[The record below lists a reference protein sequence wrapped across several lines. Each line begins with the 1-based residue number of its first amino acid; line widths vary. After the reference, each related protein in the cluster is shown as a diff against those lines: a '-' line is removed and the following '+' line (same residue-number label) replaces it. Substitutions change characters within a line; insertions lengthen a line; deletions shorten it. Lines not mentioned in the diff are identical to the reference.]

1 MQRRCLKAVVLSFV
15 IVGLCRAQ
23 QVTGDLLVNIT
34 DSSGSIVPA
43 ATLTLTQSST
53 SLKFVATSDE
63 LGNALYPQLQPGIY
77 TLSVSKTGFQPHS
90 VKDILIQV
98 GQRARVDVRI
108 NVGALTETVTV
119 SAAQATLLNA
129 ESASAG
135 QVISQKSIVDLPL
148 NGRNFIQLA
157 QLSSGAVPLGIGSS
171 PATGWTGRGDTTLS
185 VAGLR
190 ESNVS
195 FLVNGIE
202 TRNARFGSSGIRPS
216 VEAIQ
221 EFRVQRSTFGAEFGR
236 SAAVINTTI
245 RSGSNELH
253 GSIFE
258 FHRNRVLD
266 ATDFFL
272 NRTGRDKP
280 QLKLNNFGTAVGG
293 PLVIPKL
300 YDGRNRTFWF
310 FNYEGF
316 RQRQSSAATATYPS
330 REQLRGNLADD
341 SAGTGL
347 YPLSSALCQQNP
359 RPAKCVD
366 VLDPRT
372 GQPFD
377 DNRILPDR
385 LDPQTQLALEFIPA
399 PNFAVPA
406 GSKDFP
412 EFNTVGTAPLINDWD
427 QFNARLDH
435 QLGQSDQ
442 IYGTFAW
449 SDETR
454 ISEALRPFGGES
466 FPFSN
471 RLVTATHMH
480 TFSPAIINEFRFGYN
495 RSITFRLS
503 ETSYGRDFA
512 REVFGL
518 KNTTDQ
524 AIVFG
529 VPNFAVTG
537 FSAIGS
543 IPQVIG
549 AEDENFQFTDNLSIT
564 RGRHNLRT
572 GFQISKQNYYQDTNF
587 SGNPTFSFDGRYT
600 GTRGNG
606 LAEFL
611 LGIPFRAS
619 GAIGDSSQDMYTS
632 YWAGY
637 IQDDW
642 HIVSNFTL
650 NIGVRYE
657 FSRPPTERNDESL
670 WFSPELGRTLLAGQG
685 IRREIV
691 DPDWN
696 NWAPRIGFAYRPSFL
711 RDTVIRGGAGIYY
724 ATDNWNEE
732 QFKGIGPPF
741 FRAQT
746 LEGHPTRPTLFMRD
760 MLPPFTESQSL
771 NPFTFDRLNRTPYL
785 SQWTFGI
792 QRSFRKDFLLEVEYA
807 GSTGQKLPQRRNLN
821 IATLDPT
828 GTVPIQQRVPYP
840 QFGFILMTY
849 NGGWSSYNAL
859 TAKLEKR
866 FSNGLYALF
875 SYTWQKSLDL
885 GATDEG
891 SAMSV
896 EQKKWDKGPS
906 TFDVPHRFVASY
918 SYELPFGRGKPFLA
932 GLNGF
937 AGALLGGWQVTG
949 ITTFSQGQAQTP
961 TLGIDWLLIGNFSS
975 SRPKIIGD
983 VKAGRSLPDN
993 YVNTSAFEQ
1002 PRDHIQGNAGR
1013 GSIRQPGIN
1022 NWDLGVVKNNRIS
1035 ERLSMQ
1041 FRWEMFNA
1049 FNHTQ
1054 FGGANLNM
1062 ASMNFGKITGTLI
1075 GPRRMQVGLK
1085 LVF

>member
-1 MQRRCLKAVVLSFV
+1 MHRRCLKAVVLSFV
-15 IVGLCRAQ
+15 IVVVCQAQ

-43 ATLTLTQSST
+43 ATLTLTQTGT

-135 QVISQKSIVDLPL
+135 QVISQKPIVDLPL

-157 QLSSGAVPLGIGSS
+157 QLSSGAAPLGIGSS
-171 PATGWTGRGDTTLS
+171 PATSWTGRGDTTLS

-202 TRNARFGSSGIRPS
+202 TRNARFGNSGIRPS

-253 GSIFE
+253 GSVFE

-266 ATDFFL
+266 ANNFFL
-272 NRTGRDKP
+272 NRTDLDKP
-280 QLKLNNFGTAVGG
+280 QLTLNNFGTAVGG

-316 RQRQSSAATATYPS
+316 RQRQSSAQMATYPS

-347 YPLSSALCQQNP
+347 YPLSSLFCQRIP
-359 RPAKCVD
+359 RPDKCVD
-366 VLDPRT
+366 VLDPDTR
-372 GQPFD
+372 QPFD
-377 DNRILPDR
+377 GNKIPPGR
-385 LDPQTQLALEFIPA
+385 LSPQTQLALEFIPT
-399 PNFAVPA
+399 PNVSVPA
-406 GSKDFP
+406 GSAKFP
-412 EFNTVGTAPLINDWD
+412 TFNTVGTVPLINDWD
-427 QFNARLDH
+427 QYNARLDH

-454 ISEALRPFGGES
+454 ISKALRPFGGES

-642 HIVSNFTL
+642 HIVPNFTL

-732 QFKGIGPPF
+732 QFKGIGPPLF
-741 FRAQT
+741 LPQT
-746 LEGHPTRPTLFMRD
+746 LEGDPTRPTLFMGD
-760 MLPPFTESQSL
+760 MLPSFTASQNL

-792 QRSFRKDFLLEVEYA
+792 QRSFLKDYLLEIEYA

-866 FSNGLYALF
+866 FSNGFYALF

-975 SRPKIIGD
+975 SRPNIIGD

-1002 PRDHIQGNAGR
+1002 PGDHIQGNAGR

-1022 NWDLGVVKNNRIS
+1022 NWDLGVIKNNRIG

>member
-1 MQRRCLKAVVLSFV
+1 MHRRCLKAVVLSFV
-15 IVGLCRAQ
+15 VVGLCRAQ

-34 DSSGSIVPA
+34 DSGGSVVPA

-108 NVGALTETVTV
+108 NVGALTEIVTV

-157 QLSSGAVPLGIGSS
+157 QLSSGATPIGIGVS
-171 PATGWTGRGDTTLS
+171 PATSWTGRGDTTLS

-236 SAAVINTTI
+236 SAAIINTTI

-253 GSIFE
+253 GSVFE

-280 QLKLNNFGTAVGG
+280 QLTLNNFGTAVGG

-316 RQRQSSAATATYPS
+316 RQRQRSAATATYPS

-347 YPLSSALCQQNP
+347 FPTRSPFCQQN
-359 RPAKCVD
+359 AGSDKCVD
-366 VLDPRT
+366 VLDPVTR
-372 GQPFD
+372 QPFT
-377 DNRILPDR
+377 NNVIPAPM

-399 PNFAVPA
+399 PNVGVPA
-406 GSKDFP
+406 GSADFP
-412 EFNTVGTAPLINDWD
+412 TFNTIGTAPLINDWD
-427 QFNARLDH
+427 QYNARLDH

-442 IYGTFAW
+442 IYGTFAR

-454 ISEALRPFGGES
+454 IPKALRPFGGES

-471 RLVTATHMH
+471 RLVTATYMH
-480 TFSPAIINEFRFGYN
+480 TFSPSIINEFRFGYN
-495 RSITFRLS
+495 RSRTFRLS
-503 ETSYGRDFA
+503 ETSFGRDFA

-611 LGIPFRAS
+611 LGIPFRAA
-619 GAIGDSSQDMYTS
+619 GAIGDSIQDMYTT

-642 HIVSNFTL
+642 HIVPSFTL
-650 NIGVRYE
+650 NIGIRYE
-657 FSRPPTERNDESL
+657 FSRPPYERNDKSL
-670 WFSPELGRTLLAGQG
+670 YFSPELGRILQAGQG

-696 NWAPRIGFAYRPSFL
+696 NWAPRIGFAYRPGFL

-732 QFKGIGPPF
+732 QFKVTGPPF

-746 LEGHPTRPTLFMRD
+746 IEGHPTLPTLFMRD
-760 MLPPFTESQSL
+760 MMPPFTDSQSL

-792 QRSFRKDFLLEVEYA
+792 QRSFLKDFLLEIEYA
-807 GSTGQKLPQRRNLN
+807 GSTGQKLTQRRNLN

-828 GTVPIQQRVPYP
+828 GRVPIRERVPYP
-840 QFGFILMTY
+840 QYGFILMTY

-866 FSNGLYALF
+866 FSNGFYGLF

-885 GATDEG
+885 GASDEG
-891 SAMSV
+891 SALSV
-896 EQKKWDKGPS
+896 EQKRWDKGAS

-918 SYELPFGRGKPFLA
+918 IYELPFGRGKPFLA

-937 AGALLGGWQVTG
+937 AGALLSGWQATG

-975 SRPKIIGD
+975 SRPNIIGD

-993 YVNTSAFEQ
+993 YVNPSAFQ
-1002 PRDHIQGNAGR
+1002 RPPNGVQGNAGR

-1035 ERLSMQ
+1035 ERLAMQ

-1054 FGGANLNM
+1054 FGAANLNM
-1062 ASMNFGKITGTLI
+1062 ASTNFGSIGGTLI

>member
-1 MQRRCLKAVVLSFV
+1 MSRYWTAIFLSIVV
-15 IVGLCRAQ
+15 VGVCRAQ
-23 QVTGDLLVNIT
+23 QVTGDLLVNLT
-34 DSSGSIVPA
+34 DSSGSVVPA
-43 ATLTLTQSST
+43 ATLTLTQINT
-53 SLKFVATSDE
+53 SLKFVTASDD

-77 TLSVSKTGFQPHS
+77 TLSVSKPGFQPHS
-90 VKDILIQV
+90 VQDILIQV

-119 SAAQATLLNA
+119 SAAQVTLLNA

-135 QVISQKSIVDLPL
+135 QVISQKPIVELPL

-157 QLSSGAVPLGIGSS
+157 QLSSGAVPLGIGVS
-171 PATGWTGRGDTTLS
+171 PASSWTGRGDTTLS

-236 SAAVINTTI
+236 SAAIINTTI

-253 GSIFE
+253 GSVFE

-266 ATDFFL
+266 ATNFFL
-272 NRTGRDKP
+272 NRSSREKP
-280 QLKLNNFGTAVGG
+280 PLTLNNFGTAVGG

-316 RQRQSSAATATYPS
+316 RERQSLAATANYPS

-347 YPLSSALCQQNP
+347 YPTSSALCQQN
-359 RPAKCVD
+359 AMSDKCVD
-366 VLDPRT
+366 VINPFT
-372 GQPFD
+372 GQPFPG
-377 DNRILPDR
+377 NIIPASM

-399 PNFAVPA
+399 PNVGLPSVSA
-406 GSKDFP
+406 DFP
-412 EFNTVGTAPLINDWD
+412 TFNTVGAAPLINDWD

-454 ISEALRPFGGES
+454 IPRSLRPFGGES
-466 FPFSN
+466 FPLSN
-471 RLVTATHMH
+471 RLVTATHVH
-480 TFSPAIINEFRFGYN
+480 TFSSSIINEFRFGYN
-495 RSITFRLS
+495 RSRTFRLS

-512 REVFGL
+512 RELFGL

-529 VPNFAVTG
+529 VPNFSVSG

-564 RGRHNLRT
+564 RGQHNLRT

-600 GTRGNG
+600 GTSGNG

-611 LGIPFRAS
+611 LGIPFRAA
-619 GAIGDSSQDMYTS
+619 GAIGDSIQDMYTT

-637 IQDDW
+637 VQDDW
-642 HIVSNFTL
+642 HIVPNFTL
-650 NIGVRYE
+650 NIGIRYE
-657 FSRPPTERNDESL
+657 FSRPPYERNDRSL
-670 WFSPELGRTLLAGQG
+670 YFNPELGRILLAGQG
-685 IRREIV
+685 VRREIV

-696 NWAPRIGFAYRPSFL
+696 NWAPRIGFAYRPGFL
-711 RDTVIRGGAGIYY
+711 RDTVIRGGVGIYY

-760 MLPPFTESQSL
+760 MLPPFTDSQSL

-785 SQWTFGI
+785 TQWTFGI
-792 QRSFRKDFLLEVEYA
+792 QRSFLKDFLLEIEYA

-828 GTVPIQQRVPYP
+828 GKPIQERVPYP
-840 QFGFILMTY
+840 QYGFILLTY

-866 FSNGLYALF
+866 FSNGLYGLF

-885 GATDEG
+885 GASDEF
-891 SAMSV
+891 SALSV

-918 SYELPFGRGKPFLA
+918 SYELPIGRGKPFLA
-932 GLNGF
+932 GLNRF
-937 AGALLGGWQVTG
+937 ADAMLSGWQVTG

-961 TLGIDWLLIGNFSS
+961 SLGIDWLLIGSFSN
-975 SRPKIIGD
+975 SRPNIIGD
-983 VKAGRSLPDN
+983 VKAGRDLTDN
-993 YVNTSAFEQ
+993 YVNPSAFGR
-1002 PRDHIQGNAGR
+1002 PPKGVQGTAGR

-1022 NWDLGVVKNNRIS
+1022 NWDMGVVKNNRIS
-1035 ERLSMQ
+1035 ERLAMQ

-1054 FGGANLNM
+1054 FGPANLNM
-1062 ASMNFGKITGTLI
+1062 SSTSFARIGGTLI

-1085 LVF
+1085 LIF

>member
-1 MQRRCLKAVVLSFV
+1 MQYRYWKAIVLSLV
-15 IVGLCRAQ
+15 IVGVCRAQ
-23 QVTGDLLVNIT
+23 QVTGDLLVNLT
-34 DSSGSIVPA
+34 DSSGSAVPA
-43 ATLTLTQSST
+43 ATLTLTQNST
-53 SLKFVATSDE
+53 SLKFVTTSDE

-77 TLSVSKTGFQPHS
+77 TLSVSKQGFQPHS

-135 QVISQKSIVDLPL
+135 QVISQKPIVDLPL

-157 QLSSGAVPLGIGSS
+157 QLSSGAVPLGIGVS
-171 PATGWTGRGDTTLS
+171 PATSWTGRGDTTLS
-185 VAGLR
+185 IAGLR

-202 TRNARFGSSGIRPS
+202 SRNARFGSSGIRPS

-236 SAAVINTTI
+236 SAAIINTTI
-245 RSGSNELH
+245 RSGTNELH
-253 GSIFE
+253 GSVFE

-266 ATDFFL
+266 ANDFFL
-272 NRTGRDKP
+272 NKTGREKP
-280 QLKLNNFGTAVGG
+280 PLKLNNFGTAVGG

-316 RQRQSSAATATYPS
+316 RQRQSSAATSTYPS
-330 REQLRGNLADD
+330 RAQLRGNLADD
-341 SAGTGL
+341 STGTGL
-347 YPLSSALCQQNP
+347 YPRSSAFCQQNASS
-359 RPAKCVD
+359 AKCVD
-366 VLDPRT
+366 VLDPKSGLPFT
-372 GQPFD
+372 GNVIPTSS
-377 DNRILPDR
+377 
-385 LDPQTQLALEFIPA
+385 LDAQTQLALEFIPE
-399 PNFAVPA
+399 PNVGVPA
-406 GSKDFP
+406 GSATFP
-412 EFNTVGTAPLINDWD
+412 SFNTVGTVPLINDWD
-427 QFNARLDH
+427 QFNARMDH

-442 IYGTFAW
+442 IYGTFAR

-454 ISEALRPFGGES
+454 IPKALRPFGGES
-466 FPFSN
+466 FPLSN
-471 RLVTATHMH
+471 RLVTATYVH
-480 TFSPAIINEFRFGYN
+480 TFSPSIINEFRFGYN
-495 RSITFRLS
+495 RSRTFRLS

-512 REVFGL
+512 RELFGL

-524 AIVFG
+524 PIMFG
-529 VPNFAVTG
+529 IPNFSVSG
-537 FSAIGS
+537 FNAIGS
-543 IPQVIG
+543 ISQAIG

-572 GFQISKQNYYQDTNF
+572 GFQISKQNYYQVTNF

-619 GAIGDSSQDMYTS
+619 GAIGDSIQDMYTT

-642 HIVSNFTL
+642 HIVPSFTL
-650 NIGVRYE
+650 NIGIRYE
-657 FSRPPTERNDESL
+657 FSRPPYERNDKSL
-670 WFSPELGRTLLAGQG
+670 YFNPELGRILLAGQG
-685 IRREIV
+685 VRREIV

-696 NWAPRIGFAYRPSFL
+696 NWAPRIGFAYRPGFL

-724 ATDNWNEE
+724 STDNWNEE
-732 QFKGIGPPF
+732 QFKGMGPPLF
-741 FRAQT
+741 QAQT
-746 LEGHPTRPTLFMRD
+746 IEGDPTRPTIFMRD
-760 MLPPFTESQSL
+760 MLPSFTASQNL

-785 SQWTFGI
+785 TQWTFGI
-792 QRSFRKDFLLEVEYA
+792 QRSFLKDFLLEVEYA

-828 GTVPIQQRVPYP
+828 GTPIKERVPYP
-840 QFGFILMTY
+840 QFDFILLTY

-866 FSNGLYALF
+866 FGNGFYGLF

-885 GATDEG
+885 GATDEF

-918 SYELPFGRGKPFLA
+918 SYELPLGRGKPFLA
-932 GLNGF
+932 GLNRF
-937 AGALLGGWQVTG
+937 ADAVLSGWQVTG

-961 TLGIDWLLIGNFSS
+961 TLGIDWLLIGSFSS
-975 SRPKIIGD
+975 SRPNIIGD

-993 YVNTSAFEQ
+993 YVNQSAFER
-1002 PRDHIQGNAGR
+1002 PPNGVQGNAGR

-1022 NWDLGVVKNNRIS
+1022 NWDLGVVKNNRFS

-1054 FGGANLNM
+1054 FGPATLNR
-1062 ASMNFGKITGTLI
+1062 ASTNFGQIGGTLI

-1085 LVF
+1085 LIF

>member
-1 MQRRCLKAVVLSFV
+1 MSRYWAAIFLSIVV
-15 IVGLCRAQ
+15 VGVCRAQ
-23 QVTGDLLVNIT
+23 QVTGDLLVNLT
-34 DSSGSIVPA
+34 DSSGSVVPA
-43 ATLTLTQSST
+43 ATLTLTQINT

-90 VKDILIQV
+90 VQDIRIQV
-98 GQRARVDVRI
+98 GQRARIDVRI
-108 NVGALTETVTV
+108 NVGALTETVTI
-119 SAAQATLLNA
+119 SAAQTTLLNA

-135 QVISQKSIVDLPL
+135 QVISQKPIVELPL

-157 QLSSGAVPLGIGSS
+157 QLSSGAVPLGIGVS
-171 PATGWTGRGDTTLS
+171 PASTWTGRGDTTLS

-236 SAAVINTTI
+236 SAAIINTTI
-245 RSGSNELH
+245 RSGSNDLH
-253 GSIFE
+253 GSVFE

-266 ATDFFL
+266 ATDFFV
-272 NRTGRDKP
+272 NETGGNKP
-280 QLKLNNFGTAVGG
+280 PLTLNNFGTAVGG

-316 RQRQSSAATATYPS
+316 RQRQSSAPRATYPS

-341 SAGTGL
+341 SAGMGL
-347 YPLSSALCQQNP
+347 FPISSPFCQQN
-359 RPAKCVD
+359 AGSEKCVD
-366 VLDPRT
+366 VINPFT
-372 GQPFD
+372 GQPFPG
-377 DNRILPDR
+377 NVIPASM
-385 LDPQTQLALEFIPA
+385 LDPQTQLALEYIPT
-399 PNFAVPA
+399 PNFGVPG
-406 GSKDFP
+406 GSQDFP
-412 EFNTVGTAPLINDWD
+412 EFNTVGTVPLINDWN

-442 IYGTFAW
+442 VYGTFAL
-449 SDETR
+449 SNETR
-454 ISEALRPFGGES
+454 IPKALRPFGGES
-466 FPFSN
+466 FPLSN
-471 RLVTATHMH
+471 RLVTATHTH
-480 TFSPAIINEFRFGYN
+480 TFSSSIINEFRFGYN
-495 RSITFRLS
+495 RSRTFRLS

-524 AIVFG
+524 AIMFG
-529 VPNFAVTG
+529 VPNFSVTG
-537 FSAIGS
+537 FSGIGS
-543 IPQVIG
+543 ISQAIG

-564 RGRHNLRT
+564 RGAHNVRT
-572 GFQISKQNYYQDTNF
+572 GFQISKQNYYQITNF
-587 SGNPTFSFDGRYT
+587 SGNPSFLFDGRYT
-600 GTRGNG
+600 GTLDNG

-611 LGIPFRAS
+611 LGIPSRAS
-619 GAIGDSSQDMYTS
+619 GAIGDSIQDMYTT

-642 HIVSNFTL
+642 HIVPNFTL
-650 NIGVRYE
+650 NIGIRYE
-657 FSRPPTERNDESL
+657 FSRPPYERNDKSL
-670 WFSPELGRTLLAGQG
+670 FFNPELGRILLAGQG
-685 IRREIV
+685 VRREIV

-724 ATDNWNEE
+724 STDNWNEE
-732 QFKGIGPPF
+732 QFKGMGPPLF
-741 FRAQT
+741 QAQT
-746 LEGHPTRPTLFMRD
+746 LEGDPARPNLFMRD
-760 MLPPFTESQSL
+760 MLPSFAASQNL

-785 SQWTFGI
+785 TQWTFGI
-792 QRSFRKDFLLEVEYA
+792 QRSFKKDFLLEVEYA

-821 IATLDPT
+821 IATLDHT
-828 GTVPIQQRVPYP
+828 GLVPIRDRVPYP
-840 QFGFILMTY
+840 QYGFILLTY

-866 FSNGLYALF
+866 FGNGFYGLF
-875 SYTWQKSLDL
+875 SYTWQKSLDV
-885 GATDEG
+885 GASDEF
-891 SAMSV
+891 SALSV

-918 SYELPFGRGKPFLA
+918 SYELPFGRGKTFLA
-932 GLNGF
+932 GLNRF
-937 AGALLGGWQVTG
+937 TDLLLSGWQVTG

-961 TLGIDWLLIGNFSS
+961 SLGSDWLRLGSFSTA
-975 SRPKIIGD
+975 RPNIIGD
-983 VKAGRSLPDN
+983 VRAGRSLPHD
-993 YVNTSAFEQ
+993 YVNPSAFER
-1002 PRDHIQGNAGR
+1002 PREHVQGNAGR
-1013 GSIRQPGIN
+1013 GSIRQQGIN
-1022 NWDLGVVKNNRIS
+1022 NWDLGVVKNNRIN
-1035 ERLSMQ
+1035 ERLAVQ

-1054 FGGANLNM
+1054 FGAANLNM
-1062 ASMNFGKITGTLI
+1062 ASQNFGKITGTLI

-1085 LVF
+1085 LIF

>member
-1 MQRRCLKAVVLSFV
+1 
-15 IVGLCRAQ
+15 
-23 QVTGDLLVNIT
+23 VTGDLLINIT
-34 DSSGSIVPA
+34 DSGGSVVPA
-43 ATLTLTQSST
+43 ATLTLTQIST
-53 SLKFVATSDE
+53 SLKFVTTSDE
-63 LGNALYPQLQPGIY
+63 LGNALYPQLQPGTY
-77 TLSVSKTGFQPHS
+77 TLSISKSGFQPHS
-90 VKDILIQV
+90 VENILIQV

-108 NVGALTETVTV
+108 NVGALTETITV

-129 ESASAG
+129 ESPSAG

-157 QLSSGAVPLGIGSS
+157 QISSGAVPLGIGVS
-171 PATGWTGRGDTTLS
+171 PASSWTGRGDTTLS

-236 SAAVINTTI
+236 SAAIINTTI

-253 GSIFE
+253 GSVFE
-258 FHRNRVLD
+258 FYRSRVLD

-280 QLKLNNFGTAVGG
+280 PLTLNNFGTAVGG

-300 YDGRNRTFWF
+300 YNGRNRTFWF

-316 RQRQSSAATATYPS
+316 RQRQSSAATASYPS
-330 REQLRGNLADD
+330 RAQLGGNLADD

-347 YPLSSALCQQNP
+347 YPRSSPFCLQNTSS
-359 RPAKCVD
+359 AKCVD
-366 VLDPRT
+366 VLDPLT
-372 GQPFD
+372 GLPFPG
-377 DNRILPDR
+377 NVIPTSR
-385 LDPQTQLALEFIPA
+385 LDAQTQLALEFIPA
-399 PNFAVPA
+399 PNVSVPT
-406 GSKDFP
+406 GSATFP
-412 EFNTVGTAPLINDWD
+412 SFNTVGTVPLINDWD
-427 QFNARLDH
+427 QYNARMDH
-435 QLGQSDQ
+435 QLRQNDQ

-449 SDETR
+449 SNETR
-454 ISEALRPFGGES
+454 LPKALRPFGGES
-466 FPFSN
+466 FPLSN
-471 RLVTATHMH
+471 RLVTATYMH
-480 TFSPAIINEFRFGYN
+480 TFSTSLINEFRFGYN
-495 RSITFRLS
+495 RSRTFRLS

-512 REVFGL
+512 RELFNL

-524 AIVFG
+524 AIMFG
-529 VPNFAVTG
+529 IPNFSVSG

-543 IPQVIG
+543 ISQAIG

-564 RGRHNLRT
+564 RGRHNVRT
-572 GFQISKQNYYQDTNF
+572 GFQISKQNYYQITNF

-600 GTRGNG
+600 GMRGNG

-619 GAIGDSSQDMYTS
+619 GAIGDSIQNMYTT

-637 IQDDW
+637 IQNDW
-642 HIVSNFTL
+642 HIVPNFTL

-657 FSRPPTERNDESL
+657 FSRPPFERNDKSL
-670 WFSPELGRTLLAGQG
+670 LFSPELGRILLAGHG

-732 QFKGIGPPF
+732 QFKAIGPPLF
-741 FRAQT
+741 QAQT
-746 LEGHPTRPTLFMRD
+746 IEGDPTRPTLFMRD
-760 MLPPFTESQSL
+760 MLPSFTASQNL
-771 NPFTFDRLNRTPYL
+771 NPFTFDRQNRTPYL
-785 SQWTFGI
+785 SQWSFGI
-792 QRSFRKDFLLEVEYA
+792 QRSFLKDFLLELEYA

-821 IATLDPT
+821 IARLDPT

-840 QFGFILMTY
+840 QFGFILLTY

-866 FSNGLYALF
+866 FSNGFYGLF

-885 GATDEG
+885 GATDEF
-891 SAMSV
+891 SALSV
-896 EQKKWDKGPS
+896 EQKKWDKGPN
-906 TFDVPHRFVASY
+906 TYDVPHRFVASY
-918 SYELPFGRGKPFLA
+918 IYELPVGRGKPFLA
-932 GLNGF
+932 GLNGI
-937 AGALLGGWQVTG
+937 ADALLGGWQVTG
-949 ITTFSQGQAQTP
+949 VTTFSKGQAQTP
-961 TLGIDWLLIGNFSS
+961 SLGIDWLLIGSFST
-975 SRPKIIGD
+975 SRPNIIGD
-983 VKAGRSLPDN
+983 VKEGRSLPDN
-993 YVNTSAFEQ
+993 YVNPSAFQ
-1002 PRDHIQGNAGR
+1002 RPPNGVQGNAGR

-1022 NWDLGVVKNNRIS
+1022 NWDLGVVKNNRFG
-1035 ERLSMQ
+1035 ERMGIQ

-1054 FGGANLNM
+1054 FGPATLNL
-1062 ASMNFGKITGTLI
+1062 ASINFGRIGGTLI

>member
-1 MQRRCLKAVVLSFV
+1 MHYRYWKAIVLSLV
-15 IVGLCRAQ
+15 VVGVCLAQ
-23 QVTGDLLVNIT
+23 QVTGDLLVNLT

-43 ATLTLTQSST
+43 ATLTLTQSGT

-77 TLSVSKTGFQPHS
+77 TLSISKPGFQPHS

-119 SAAQATLLNA
+119 SAAQTTLLNA

-135 QVISQKSIVDLPL
+135 QVISQKPIVDLPL

-157 QLSSGAVPLGIGSS
+157 QLSSGAVPLGIGAS
-171 PATGWTGRGDTTLS
+171 PATSWTGRGDTTLS

-202 TRNARFGSSGIRPS
+202 SRNARFGSSGIRPS

-236 SAAVINTTI
+236 SAAIINTTI

-253 GSIFE
+253 GSVFE

-266 ATDFFL
+266 ATDFFV
-272 NRTGRDKP
+272 NETGSEKP
-280 QLKLNNFGTAVGG
+280 PLTLNNFGTAVGG

-316 RQRQSSAATATYPS
+316 RQRQSSAPRATYPS

-347 YPLSSALCQQNP
+347 FPTNSPFCQQN
-359 RPAKCVD
+359 ADSEKCVD
-366 VLDPRT
+366 VLDPHT
-372 GQPFD
+372 GQPFL
-377 DNRILPDR
+377 DNVIPAPM
-385 LDPQTQLALEFIPA
+385 LDAQTQLALEFIPT
-399 PNFAVPA
+399 PNFGVPA
-406 GSKDFP
+406 GSRDFP
-412 EFNTVGTAPLINDWD
+412 EFNTVGTVPLINDWD

-442 IYGTFAW
+442 VYGTFAW

-454 ISEALRPFGGES
+454 IPKALRPFGGES
-466 FPFSN
+466 FPLSN

-480 TFSPAIINEFRFGYN
+480 TFSSSIINEFRFGYN
-495 RSITFRLS
+495 RSRTFRLS

-524 AIVFG
+524 PIMFG
-529 VPNFAVTG
+529 VPSFSVTG

-543 IPQVIG
+543 ISQAIG

-564 RGRHNLRT
+564 RGAHNVRT
-572 GFQISKQNYYQDTNF
+572 GFQISKQNYYQITNF
-587 SGNPTFSFDGRYT
+587 SGNPSFLFDGRYT
-600 GTRGNG
+600 GTDDNG

-611 LGIPFRAS
+611 LGIPSRAS
-619 GAIGDSSQDMYTS
+619 GAIGDSIQDMYTT

-642 HIVSNFTL
+642 HIVPNFTL

-657 FSRPPTERNDESL
+657 FSRPPYERNDKSL
-670 WFSPELGRTLLAGQG
+670 WFSPELGRIFLAGQG

-724 ATDNWNEE
+724 STDNWNEE
-732 QFKGIGPPF
+732 QFKGMGPPLF
-741 FRAQT
+741 QAQT
-746 LEGHPTRPTLFMRD
+746 LEGDPTHPNLSMKD
-760 MLPPFTESQSL
+760 MLPSFTASQSL

-785 SQWTFGI
+785 TQWTFGI
-792 QRSFRKDFLLEVEYA
+792 QRSFLKDFLLEIEYA

-821 IATLDPT
+821 IATIDPT
-828 GTVPIQQRVPYP
+828 GLVPIRDRVPYP
-840 QFGFILMTY
+840 QYGFILLTY

-866 FSNGLYALF
+866 FSNGFYGLF

-885 GATDEG
+885 GATDEF
-891 SAMSV
+891 SALSV

-932 GLNGF
+932 GLNRF

-961 TLGIDWLLIGNFSS
+961 SVGSDWLRLGSFSTA
-975 SRPKIIGD
+975 RPNIIGD
-983 VKAGRSLPDN
+983 VEAGRSLPRN
-993 YVNTSAFEQ
+993 YLNPSAFER
-1002 PRDHIQGNAGR
+1002 PREHVQGNAGR

-1035 ERLSMQ
+1035 ERLAMQ

-1054 FGGANLNM
+1054 FGAATLNI
-1062 ASMNFGKITGTLI
+1062 ASENFGKITTTLI

-1085 LVF
+1085 LIF

>member
-1 MQRRCLKAVVLSFV
+1 MQYRYWKAIVLSLV
-15 IVGLCRAQ
+15 LVGICRAQ
-23 QVTGDLLVNIT
+23 QVTGDLLVNIA
-34 DSSGSIVPA
+34 DSSGSTVPA
-43 ATLTLTQSST
+43 ATLTLTQNST

-108 NVGALTETVTV
+108 NIGTLTETVTV
-119 SAAQATLLNA
+119 SAAQTTLLNA

-135 QVISQKSIVDLPL
+135 QVISQKPIVDLPL

-157 QLSSGAVPLGIGSS
+157 QLSSGAVPLGIGVS
-171 PATGWTGRGDTTLS
+171 PATNWTGRGDTTLS
-185 VAGLR
+185 IAGLR

-236 SAAVINTTI
+236 SAAIINTTI

-253 GSIFE
+253 GSVFE

-266 ATDFFL
+266 ANDFFL
-272 NRTGRDKP
+272 NQTGRDKP
-280 QLKLNNFGTAVGG
+280 PLTLNNFGTAVGG

-316 RQRQSSAATATYPS
+316 RQRQSSAPRATYPS

-347 YPLSSALCQQNP
+347 FPTNSPFCQQN
-359 RPAKCVD
+359 ADSEKCVD
-366 VLDPRT
+366 VLDPHT
-372 GQPFD
+372 GQPFL
-377 DNRILPDR
+377 DNVIPAPM
-385 LDPQTQLALEFIPA
+385 LDAQTQLALEFIPT
-399 PNFAVPA
+399 PNFGVPA
-406 GSKDFP
+406 GSRDFP
-412 EFNTVGTAPLINDWD
+412 EFNTVGTVPLINDWD

-442 IYGTFAW
+442 VYGTFAW

-454 ISEALRPFGGES
+454 IPKALRPFGGES
-466 FPFSN
+466 FPLSN

-480 TFSPAIINEFRFGYN
+480 TFSSSIINEFRFGYN
-495 RSITFRLS
+495 RSRTFRLS

-524 AIVFG
+524 PIMFG
-529 VPNFAVTG
+529 VPSFSVTG

-543 IPQVIG
+543 ISQAIG

-564 RGRHNLRT
+564 RGAHNVRT
-572 GFQISKQNYYQDTNF
+572 GFQISKQNYYQITNF
-587 SGNPTFSFDGRYT
+587 SGNPSFLFDGRYT
-600 GTRGNG
+600 GTDDNG

-611 LGIPFRAS
+611 LGIPSRAS
-619 GAIGDSSQDMYTS
+619 GAIGDSIQDMYTT

-642 HIVSNFTL
+642 HIVPNFTL

-657 FSRPPTERNDESL
+657 FSRPPYERNDKSL
-670 WFSPELGRTLLAGQG
+670 WFSPELGRIFLAGQG

-724 ATDNWNEE
+724 STDNWNEE
-732 QFKGIGPPF
+732 QFKGMGPPLF
-741 FRAQT
+741 QAQT
-746 LEGHPTRPTLFMRD
+746 LEGDPTHPNLSMKD
-760 MLPPFTESQSL
+760 MLPSFTASQSL

-785 SQWTFGI
+785 TQWTFGI
-792 QRSFRKDFLLEVEYA
+792 QRSFLKDFLLEIEYA

-821 IATLDPT
+821 IATIDPT
-828 GTVPIQQRVPYP
+828 GLVPIRDRVPYP
-840 QFGFILMTY
+840 QYGFILLTY

-866 FSNGLYALF
+866 FSNGFYGLF

-885 GATDEG
+885 GATDEF
-891 SAMSV
+891 SAISV

-918 SYELPFGRGKPFLA
+918 SYELPIGRGKPFLA
-932 GLNGF
+932 GLNRF
-937 AGALLGGWQVTG
+937 ANALLGGWQVTG
-949 ITTFSQGQAQTP
+949 ITTFSAGQAQTP
-961 TLGIDWLLIGNFSS
+961 TLGIDWLLIGSFSQ
-975 SRPKIIGD
+975 SRPNIIGD
-983 VKAGRSLPDN
+983 MKEGRSLPFN
-993 YVNTSAFEQ
+993 YLNPDAFER
-1002 PRDHIQGNAGR
+1002 PPNGVQGSAAR

-1022 NWDLGVVKNNRIS
+1022 NWDLGVVKNSRIN
-1035 ERLSMQ
+1035 ERLKMQ

-1054 FGGANLNM
+1054 FGSANLDL
-1062 ASMNFGKITGTLI
+1062 SSLNFGRIGGTLI

-1085 LVF
+1085 LLF

>member
-1 MQRRCLKAVVLSFV
+1 MHHRCWKAIVLSLMFIAV
-15 IVGLCRAQ
+15 CRAQ

-43 ATLTLTQSST
+43 ATLTLMQTGT
-53 SLKFVATSDE
+53 GLKFVATSDE
-63 LGNALYPQLQPGIY
+63 LGNALYPQLQPGNY
-77 TLSVSKTGFQPHS
+77 TLSVSKTGFQPHT
-90 VKDILIQV
+90 VQDILIQV
-98 GQRARVDVRI
+98 GQRARVDVHI
-108 NVGALTETVTV
+108 NVGTLTEVVTV

-157 QLSSGAVPLGIGSS
+157 QLSSGAVPLGIGNS
-171 PATGWTGRGDTTLS
+171 PASGWTGRGDTTLS
-185 VAGLR
+185 IAGLR

-236 SAAVINTTI
+236 SAAIINTTI
-245 RSGSNELH
+245 RSGSNDLH
-253 GSIFE
+253 GSVFE

-266 ATDFFL
+266 ANDFFL
-272 NRTGRDKP
+272 NRTDRDKP
-280 QLKLNNFGTAVGG
+280 PLTLNNFGLAIGG
-293 PLVIPKL
+293 PLFIPKL
-300 YDGRNRTFWF
+300 YNGRNRTFWF

-330 REQLRGNLADD
+330 PPQLRGNLADD

-347 YPLSSALCQQNP
+347 FPTTSAFCQQNASSP
-359 RPAKCVD
+359 KCVD
-366 VLDPRT
+366 VLDPST
-372 GQPFD
+372 GQPFPG
-377 DNRILPDR
+377 NVIPTSM
-385 LDPQTQLALEFIPA
+385 LDAQTQLALQFIPA
-399 PNFAVPA
+399 PNLAAPA
-406 GSKDFP
+406 GSATFP
-412 EFNTVGTAPLINDWD
+412 NFNTVGTVPLLNDWN
-427 QFNARLDH
+427 QYNARLDH

-442 IYGTFAW
+442 LYGTFAW

-454 ISEALRPFGGES
+454 IPKALRPYGGES
-466 FPFSN
+466 FPLSN
-471 RLVTATHMH
+471 RLVTATYMH
-480 TFSPAIINEFRFGYN
+480 TFSSSIINEFRFGYN
-495 RSITFRLS
+495 RSRTFRLS
-503 ETSYGRDFA
+503 ETSFGQDFA
-512 REVFGL
+512 RELFGL

-524 AIVFG
+524 AIMFG
-529 VPNFAVTG
+529 IPGFAVSG
-537 FSAIGS
+537 YSAIGS
-543 IPQVIG
+543 ISQAIG

-564 RGRHNLRT
+564 RGKHNLRT
-572 GFQISKQNYYQDTNF
+572 GVQISKQNYYQITNF
-587 SGNPTFSFDGRYT
+587 SGNPSFSFDGRYT

-619 GAIGDSSQDMYTS
+619 GAIGDSIQNMYTT

-637 IQDDW
+637 VQDDW
-642 HIVSNFTL
+642 HIVPDFTL
-650 NIGVRYE
+650 NVGIRYE
-657 FSRPPTERNDESL
+657 FSRPPYERNDKSL
-670 WFSPELGRTLLAGQG
+670 FFSPELGRIVLAGQG
-685 IRREIV
+685 VRREIV

-696 NWAPRIGFAYRPSFL
+696 NWAPRIGFAYRPKFL

-724 ATDNWNEE
+724 STDNWNEE
-732 QFKGIGPPF
+732 QFKGMGPPLF
-741 FRAQT
+741 QSQT
-746 LEGHPTRPTLFMRD
+746 IEGDPTHPTIFMRD
-760 MLPPFTESQSL
+760 MLPSFAASQNL

-792 QRSFRKDFLLEVEYA
+792 QRSFLKDFLLEVEYA

-840 QFGFILMTY
+840 QYGFILLTY

-885 GATDEG
+885 GATDEF

-918 SYELPFGRGKPFLA
+918 SYELPFGRGKAF
-932 GLNGF
+932 F
-937 AGALLGGWQVTG
+937 ANANRVASALLSGWQVNG

-961 TLGIDWLLIGNFSS
+961 SLGIDWLLIGTFST
-975 SRPKIIGD
+975 SRPNIIGD
-983 VKAGRSLPDN
+983 VSAGRSMPDN
-993 YVNTSAFEQ
+993 YVNPSAFQ
-1002 PRDHIQGNAGR
+1002 RPPNGVQGNAGR

-1022 NWDLGVVKNNRIS
+1022 NWDLGVVKNS
-1035 ERLSMQ
+1035 KVGERLGIQ

-1054 FGGANLNM
+1054 FGAASLNL
-1062 ASMNFGKITGTLI
+1062 ASTNFGKIGGTLI